1 MKKPLF
7 FLLVAMFCYIKTF
20 AQQAPIIK
28 INGSVTNYA
37 EFKSA
42 PGITMCINIRAE
54 VRDTSSTDTTILS
67 WNSGIPKGNFT
78 NTNSDSALIQNDE
91 GVFCLSSSDKDAS
104 CTKYYFTVYAAYK
117 NNPSAPKSQAV
128 IGISIYPR
136 VGMKSEIKSLG
147 NGNYEIIA
155 VPFSIS
161 GQFCLPEDSLASPI
175 QWEISKNG
183 NGVFSP
189 TSTIRINNRIAQHQ
203 FTQNGKYV
211 VRGRLESRGLKVAT
225 GNAFFA
231 FDTVD
236 VNNFS
241 TSVKAIENHKM
252 FLYPNPTKNLVHLQ
266 TTAEVQH
273 LEMYDVIGRKMQINY
288 AENGDEYRIE
298 LPALSKGVYFIHL
311 ITAQQQRFSQK
322 VCIE

>member
-7 FLLVAMFCYIKTF
+7 FLLVALFCSLRTF

-28 INGSVTNYA
+28 INGSATNYA

-42 PGITMCINIRAE
+42 PGITICINIEAE
-54 VRDTSSTDTTILS
+54 VRDTSSKDTTILS
-67 WNSGIPKGNFT
+67 WNLGIPKGNFIH
-78 NTNSDSALIQNDE
+78 TNSDSALIQNDE
-91 GVFCLSSSDKDAS
+91 GQFCLSTNDKDAS

-128 IGISIYPR
+128 IGINIYPR

-147 NGNYEIIA
+147 NGNYEFIA

-175 QWEISKNG
+175 QWDISKNG

-189 TSTIRINNRIAQHQ
+189 TSTIRVNNRIAQHQ

-211 VRGRLESRGLKVAT
+211 VRCRLESRGSKVAA
-225 GNAFFA
+225 GHSFFT
-231 FDTVD
+231 FDTVH

-241 TSVKAIENHKM
+241 TSVMVLENHNM
-252 FLYPNPTKNLVHLQ
+252 FFYPNPVKNLLHLQ

-273 LEMYDVIGRKMQINY
+273 LEMYDVIGRKIHINY
-288 AENGDEYRIE
+288 TPNGDEYHIE
-298 LPALSKGVYFIHL
+298 LPDLSKGVYFIHL

>member
-7 FLLVAMFCYIKTF
+7 LLLVTLFCYIKTF

-37 EFKSA
+37 EFKCS
-42 PGITMCINIRAE
+42 PGTTICVYVEAK
-54 VRDTSSTDTTILS
+54 VRDTSFTDTTIIS

-78 NTNSDSALIQNDE
+78 HTNSDSALIQNDE
-91 GVFCLSSSDKDAS
+91 GQFCLSTNDKDAA

-211 VRGRLESRGLKVAT
+211 VRGRLESRGSKVAA
-225 GNAFFA
+225 GHSFFT
-231 FDTVD
+231 FDTID

-241 TSVKAIENHKM
+241 TSVMVLENHKI
-252 FLYPNPTKNLVHLQ
+252 FLYPNPAKNVLHLQ

-273 LEMYDVIGRKMQINY
+273 LEMYDVMGRKVHINY
-288 AENGDEYRIE
+288 TPNGDKYRIE
-298 LPALSKGVYFIHL
+298 LPELSKGVYLIHL